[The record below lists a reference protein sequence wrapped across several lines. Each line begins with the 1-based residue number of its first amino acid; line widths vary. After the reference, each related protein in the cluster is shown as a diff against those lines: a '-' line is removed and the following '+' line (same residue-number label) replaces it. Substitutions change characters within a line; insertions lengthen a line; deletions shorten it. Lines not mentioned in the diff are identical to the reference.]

1 MRIVA
6 AFIGIFL
13 LCSPATAQQ
22 VDPAA
27 VVLQSRT
34 AYSECVYNSVA
45 SQLLQ
50 IPAGP
55 ARQNADI
62 SSLAEQGF
70 LACATEE
77 QVLIGL
83 LASNNVPRQI
93 TQTLLLGIQVQIKQT
108 LRDIVANPTKYAAPS
123 AVPATSGGYLVQV
136 ASQRSEVDAKAFY
149 RALQDKFPS
158 LLGNR
163 LPLIKR
169 ADLGADRIYY
179 RAVVG
184 PFGTSDEALQFC
196 SNLMSA
202 GGQCVVQRN

>member
-1 MRIVA
+1 MRFFTVT
-6 AFIGIFL
+6 IGIFL

-93 TQTLLLGIQVQIKQT
+93 TQTLLLGIRVQIKQT
-108 LRDIVANPTKYAAPS
+108 LRDIVANPAKYAAPS

-149 RALQDKFPS
+149 RALQDKFPAV
-158 LLGNR
+158 LGSR
-163 LPLIKR
+163 SPLIKR
-169 ADLGADRIYY
+169 ADLGEKGVYY
-179 RAVVG
+179 RAMVG
-184 PFGTSDEALQFC
+184 PFGTPDEASQFC
-196 SNLMSA
+196 GSLITA
-202 GGQCVVQRN
+202 GGRCVVQRN

>member
-1 MRIVA
+1 MRFFTVT
-6 AFIGIFL
+6 IGIFL

-93 TQTLLLGIQVQIKQT
+93 TQTTVKLKRNC
-108 LRDIVANPTKYAAPS
+108 RDRPTALIEDIWREKIRGCSYREAIRREIAVLCAN
-123 AVPATSGGYLVQV
+123 
-136 ASQRSEVDAKAFY
+136 
-149 RALQDKFPS
+149 
-158 LLGNR
+158 
-163 LPLIKR
+163 
-169 ADLGADRIYY
+169 
-179 RAVVG
+179 
-184 PFGTSDEALQFC
+184 
-196 SNLMSA
+196 
-202 GGQCVVQRN
+202 

>member
-1 MRIVA
+1 MCAGLGEQRWIYKMRIVA
-6 AFIGIFL
+6 VTIGIFL

-22 VDPAA
+22 VDPATAA
-27 VVLQSRT
+27 VQSRT

-50 IPAGP
+50 MPASP

-93 TQTLLLGIQVQIKQT
+93 TQTLLLGIRVQIKQT
-108 LRDIVANPTKYAAPS
+108 LRDIVANPVKYACPCRK
-123 AVPATSGGYLVQV
+123 PYL
-136 ASQRSEVDAKAFY
+136 
-149 RALQDKFPS
+149 
-158 LLGNR
+158 
-163 LPLIKR
+163 
-169 ADLGADRIYY
+169 
-179 RAVVG
+179 
-184 PFGTSDEALQFC
+184 
-196 SNLMSA
+196 A
-202 GGQCVVQRN
+202 GG